1 MGAWA
6 RSSGASTRSWQP
18 CWCSNCASQS
28 IFSLTPFTT
37 NALARAFGDPANLAT
52 AVRFITTLL
61 TIATLIFAAVML
73 YTRRV
78 GLFRDNLDT
87 EAFTLYFRLSLVV
100 WVVPVSAYWLSFLS
114 PGGSLAVLVVLYLF
128 ALLPI
133 EEHGQ
138 STVRAP

>member
-1 MGAWA
+1 
-6 RSSGASTRSWQP
+6 
-18 CWCSNCASQS
+18 
-28 IFSLTPFTT
+28 
-37 NALARAFGDPANLAT
+37 
-52 AVRFITTLL
+52 
-61 TIATLIFAAVML
+61 ML